1 MLEDLKSVV
10 CYNVA
15 ATDIHLG
22 AEFLVLVDGQMLGDS
37 FDSVWLD
44 IKVS

>member
-1 MLEDLKSVV
+1 MLEDLKSVI
-10 CYNVA
+10 CYDA
-15 ATDIHLG
+15 ATAGTHLG
-22 AEFLVLVDGQMLGDS
+22 AEFFVLVDGQILGDS

>member
-10 CYNVA
+10 CYNG
-15 ATDIHLG
+15 ATADIHLG
-22 AEFLVLVDGQMLGDS
+22 AEFFVLVDGQILDNS